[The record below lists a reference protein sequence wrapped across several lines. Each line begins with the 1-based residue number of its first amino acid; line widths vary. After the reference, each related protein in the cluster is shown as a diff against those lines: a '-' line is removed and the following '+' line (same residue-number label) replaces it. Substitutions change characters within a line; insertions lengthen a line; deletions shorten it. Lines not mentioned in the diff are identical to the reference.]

1 MLQNEKL
8 ELLRDLL
15 QWKVSISFG
24 SDYFHNKQICRYTKL
39 KIQPSLLNNCSY
51 VVRMSNE

>member
-24 SDYFHNKQICRYTKL
+24 SDYFHNKQIFRYTKL

-51 VVRMSNE
+51 VERMSNE